1 MYNKIAGMTGTAE
14 TEAGEFWEIY
24 KLDVVAIPTNRP
36 LQRDDKDDLV
46 FKTNREKYNAVIE
59 DIVKLTDLGRPILV
73 GTTSV
78 EISELLS
85 TILRKR
91 GVKHNVLNAKMH
103 QREADIV
110 AEAGKAG
117 GVTIATNMA

>member
-1 MYNKIAGMTGTAE
+1 MTGTAE

-36 LQRDDKDDLV
+36 IARNDKNDLV
-46 FKTNREKYNAVIE
+46 YKTNREKYNAVIE
-59 DIVKLTDLGRPILV
+59 EVTKLSKEGRPVLV

-85 TILRKR
+85 KVLNR
-91 GVKHNVLNAKMH
+91 GGIKHNVLNAKMH
-103 QREADIV
+103 QKEADIV
-110 AEAGKAG
+110 SYAGKK
-117 GVTIATNMA
+117 VR